1 MKVAVIHNS
10 YRWPGGEDVVVAEET
25 RLLQRHGHTVVSY
38 RRSNQ
43 EMERVSKPRDLLM
56 LKDLVQSDKS
66 KQEIRQ
72 LLRREKPDLVHV
84 HNTFM
89 MISPSVFQA
98 CRDEGVAVL
107 QTLHNFRLLCPAST
121 FNRGGKVCEECLHGS
136 LWNGVRHG
144 CYRRSHVKTAA
155 VALMLYLHR
164 MWETWN
170 VSVDGYVALTEF
182 ARRKFLQGG
191 LPADKIYVKPNFVG
205 MDPGKK
211 SGEGRYALFVGRL
224 SPEKGAHLL
233 LSAWAKLRNTH
244 PLIIM
249 GDGPMRGTMESEIV
263 ARGLTN
269 VTIRG
274 WRPRSDVWN
283 AMKEAAFLIV
293 PSTCY
298 EGFPL
303 TVVEAFACGTPVICS
318 RLGGLEEIV
327 KDQHTGLHF
336 VAGDSAD
343 LAAKVEWADGN
354 AKRLTE
360 MGRAARKD
368 YEDLYTAEK
377 NYAALMH
384 IYQQTINVCPHK

>member
-1 MKVAVIHNS
+1 M
-10 YRWPGGEDVVVAEET
+10 AEET
-25 RLLQRHGHTVVSY
+25 RLLQSHGHTVVAY
-38 RRSNQ
+38 QRSNQ
-43 EMERVSKPRDLLM
+43 EMEGVSKPRDLLM
-56 LKDLVQSDKS
+56 LRDLVQSDKS
-66 KQEIRQ
+66 KREIQQ

-107 QTLHNFRLLCPAST
+107 QTLHNFRLLCPAAT
-121 FNRGGKVCEECLHGS
+121 FNREGKVCEECLDGS
-136 LWNGVRHG
+136 LWSGVRHG
-144 CYRRSHVKTAA
+144 CYRRSHVMTAA
-155 VALMLYLHR
+155 VALMLQLHR
-164 MWETWN
+164 TWETWS

-191 LPADKIYVKPNFVG
+191 LPATKIHVKPNFVG
-205 MDPGKK
+205 VDPGKK
-211 SGEGRYALFVGRL
+211 NGEGRYALFVGRL
-224 SPEKGAHLL
+224 SPEKGANLL
-233 LSAWAKLRNTH
+233 LSAWATLRNAP

-249 GDGPMRGTMESEIV
+249 GDGPMRGTMESEIA
-263 ARGLTN
+263 ARGLSN

-274 WRPRSDVWN
+274 WRPRREIWN

-327 KDQHTGLHF
+327 TDQRTGLHF
-336 VAGDSAD
+336 AAGDSAD
-343 LAAKVEWADGN
+343 LAAKVEWATGN
-354 AKRLTE
+354 AKRLAE
-360 MGRAARKD
+360 MGSAARQE

-377 NYAALMH
+377 NYSALMQ
-384 IYQQTINVCPHK
+384 IYRQTIDVCPRN